1 MKTFRRTN
9 NGWVSEGLF
18 DELDDEIS
26 FMFQSSK
33 EEYWLCAIDKVYRLE
48 IVNGDIR
55 NIQTIAFPN
64 PNFDEVVGTAL
75 DDKIVLANSNGF
87 FQFRSG

>member
-1 MKTFRRTN
+1 MLFISTYKNEMKTFRRNN

-55 NIQTIAFPN
+55 NIQTIAISQS
-64 PNFDEVVGTAL
+64 EL
-75 DDKIVLANSNGF
+75 
-87 FQFRSG
+87 